1 MQLPVPKILIV
12 EDEPDMAE
20 LVAFKLDRAGFQTV
34 VAQDGLSAVKL
45 AWSEEPDLILLDLM
59 LPGKDGFSV
68 FKDLRRDARTSTTPV
83 IMLTARAQTQDRIE
97 GLEAGADDYLTK
109 PFSPKELILR
119 VESVLKRYMVRQSSV
134 KYECGVFRFDKN
146 NLKFY
151 LAKEEVELS
160 ITEFKLLLH
169 LAEKPGITQTREDL
183 LRLVWGYSDNV
194 HSRTLDTHMKRVRN
208 KLGEWRGMLET
219 VRGVGYRCRKP
230 D

>member
-1 MQLPVPKILIV
+1 
-12 EDEPDMAE
+12 MAE

-68 FKDLRRDARTSTTPV
+68 FKDLRRDARTSNTPV

-194 HSRTLDTHMKRVRN
+194 HSRTLDTHMQRLRN